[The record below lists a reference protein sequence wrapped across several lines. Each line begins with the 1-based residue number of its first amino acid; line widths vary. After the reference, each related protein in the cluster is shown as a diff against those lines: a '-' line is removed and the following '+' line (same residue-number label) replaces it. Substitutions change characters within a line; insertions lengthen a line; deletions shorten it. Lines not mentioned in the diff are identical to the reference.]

1 MDTNHRG
8 YRYYQEANDQLNA
21 QDKRIYL
28 ARLSQDEKKYYNQY
42 LTKLRQDR
50 FKADEANK
58 KKYNEIRKT
67 HIEYLRKTEPEKM
80 AIQNRKDVKA
90 HRLRNKAKATELTT
104 KQNATQTLTD
114 AIRARK
120 ARAEMNKL
128 RDEKNT
134 KNVVSSILKSII
146 DAVPVESKKKKNREA
161 VARHKTKKAQG
172 EPTRTYNTRS
182 KGRTLNL
189 F

>member
-50 FKADEANK
+50 FKADEANR
-58 KKYNEIRKT
+58 KKYNEIRKK
-67 HIEYLRKTEPEKM
+67 HIEELRKTEPEKM

-90 HRLRNKAKATELTT
+90 HRLRNNAKATELTT
-104 KQNATQTLTD
+104 K
-114 AIRARK
+114 
-120 ARAEMNKL
+120 
-128 RDEKNT
+128 
-134 KNVVSSILKSII
+134 
-146 DAVPVESKKKKNREA
+146 
-161 VARHKTKKAQG
+161 
-172 EPTRTYNTRS
+172 
-182 KGRTLNL
+182 
-189 F
+189 

>member
-8 YRYYQEANDQLNA
+8 YRYYREANEQLNT

-28 ARLSQDEKKYYNQY
+28 ARLTQDEKKYYNQY

-50 FKADEANK
+50 FKANEANRT
-58 KKYNEIRKT
+58 KYNEIRKK
-67 HIEYLRKTEPEKM
+67 HIEDLRKEEPEKM

-90 HRLRNKAKATELTT
+90 FGLRNKAKVIELST
-104 KQNATQTLTD
+104 KQKATQTLRD

-120 ARAEMNKL
+120 ARAEMYKRKEQKQVQN
-128 RDEKNT
+128 D
-134 KNVVSSILKSII
+134 VSSILKNII
-146 DAVPVESKKKKNREA
+146 DSVPVESKKKKNREA

-172 EPTRTYNTRS
+172 ETKTYKTRS